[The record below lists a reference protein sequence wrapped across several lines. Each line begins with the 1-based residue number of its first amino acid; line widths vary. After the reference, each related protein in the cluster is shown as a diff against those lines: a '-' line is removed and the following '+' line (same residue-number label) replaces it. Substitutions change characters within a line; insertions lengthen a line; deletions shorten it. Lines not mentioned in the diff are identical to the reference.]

1 MGISNDLIKA
11 LREKTACGIKDC
23 KNALEECNGDLEK
36 AIELLRKKGL
46 ADASKK
52 AGKGTTAGKI
62 ISYIHAGGQLGVMLE
77 INCETDFV
85 ANTDAFQDLGKEIC
99 MQICAMN
106 PVAVSVE
113 DIPAKIL
120 EQERAIYLEQV
131 KDKPAQVQ
139 EKIIQGKLE
148 KYYKDNVLLKQIY
161 IKDEALTIE
170 ELIKQKIAVTKE
182 NIAITRFARFQVG
195 DKA

>member
-1 MGISNDLIKA
+1 MGISNESIKT

-23 KNALEECNGDLEK
+23 KNALEECNGDIEK

-62 ISYIHAGGQLGVMLE
+62 ISYIHAGGQVGVMLE

-106 PVAVSVE
+106 PVAVDVQ
-113 DIPAKIL
+113 DIPEKVLA
-120 EQERAIYLEQV
+120 QERAIYLEQV
-131 KDKPAQVQ
+131 KDKPAPVQ
-139 EKIIQGKLE
+139 EKIIQGKLD
-148 KYYKDNVLLKQIY
+148 KFYKDNVLMKQTY
-161 IKDEALTIE
+161 VKDETLTIE
-170 ELIKQKIAVTKE
+170 SLIKQKIAVTKE
-182 NIAITRFARFQVG
+182 NITISRFVRFQVG
-195 DKA
+195 EKA